1 MPVVRAASGGGFAP
15 SMLIIRPAPCIV
27 NIMND
32 ISRLNNEKPCN
43 ALYFRGFARVSSSPP
58 CMDKPIKKK
67 AAASIVI
74 FYRSRR
80 PCLALRAIF
89 IFQPCRRFQKGK
101 PPFEFRGFFRVP
113 GLRSA
118 GLHLVKICPPPAPRA
133 GHSSHSSNVNSPF
146 MPVLCHFA
154 SRISCRARSV
164 SALSGL
170 RPAAVLLH
178 IRAPIRHRSPPTSP
192 S

>member
-1 MPVVRAASGGGFAP
+1 M
-15 SMLIIRPAPCIV
+15 PCIFAG
-27 NIMND
+27 
-32 ISRLNNEKPCN
+32 S
-43 ALYFRGFARVSSSPP
+43 ARVSSSPP

-101 PPFEFRGFFRVP
+101 PPFEFRGFFRAP

-154 SRISCRARSV
+154 SRISYRARSV

-170 RPAAVLLH
+170 RPALSSFINSNAAMVASSGLIVRVMDCPRRVSVCCHAV
-178 IRAPIRHRSPPTSP
+178 PSP
-192 S
+192 SM